1 MRMLAESK
9 RPGLARATRACA
21 LLAAVAGVLLAPACR
36 RDSRLAFPGAPVI
49 LISVDTLR
57 ADHLPAYGYRAVE
70 TPNLDA
76 LRKDGILYE
85 NAYAQVPLT
94 LPSHAAIF
102 TGLLPPQNGVRDN
115 LGYALGPKPATLAAF
130 LAEQGYATGG
140 AVSSIVL
147 SHATGISRGFEFY
160 EDAVEPTKVNQT
172 LSRVQ
177 RRGNETAAFLQEWIG
192 GRGGKPFLAFLHL
205 FEPHSPYEPPEPFL
219 SRYALPYDGEIARS
233 DEIVGGF
240 LKFLKDRGLYDRAIV
255 IFLSDHG
262 EGLGDH
268 GEDEHGVLL
277 YREAIRVP
285 LIVKLPGGRHAGA
298 TVKGPVALTDVF
310 PTVAALAGFAI
321 PPGLAGRPLTE
332 GLPGAPPASAG
343 PPRRIYSETL
353 YPRLHLGWSDLASL
367 VDDRNHYIESP
378 RPELYDLV
386 ADPGEKT
393 DLSGELPPAFRTLRA
408 ELSRL
413 PRPLQVPGSSDPE
426 QMKRLAA
433 LGYISASSADL
444 EKRDLP
450 APRDRIGAVAKLRL
464 GFSALQAGRD
474 EEAVKVL
481 GALLETEPGMTDVWQ
496 MYSEACMKLGR
507 DAEALRALQTAA
519 KLAPGNPQILM
530 ALSDY
535 YVQTGNFEEARKH
548 AEAVG
553 DAGTVNPHEALARI
567 ALAEGDLA
575 SAEREARAALAKYP
589 TRRVP
594 RLILGRVLHDRRDYA
609 GALVEL
615 EQVRLPRAEEDVVLL
630 QNLNFLRGDSLA
642 RLGREAEAEAA
653 FREEIRDFPGNPA
666 PRAAL
671 AMLYASQ
678 GRETEARKA
687 LGDLVLEVHTAE
699 AYFAAIRTFEI
710 LGDPG
715 AARELKA
722 DLQRRFPEA
731 KERRG

>member
-1 MRMLAESK
+1 MLAEPA
-9 RPGLARATRACA
+9 RWTRARA
-21 LLAAVAGVLLAPACR
+21 LAVAFAGLMLVPACR
-36 RDSRLAFPGAPVI
+36 RDGGLTFPGAPVI

-57 ADHLPAYGYRAVE
+57 ADHLPAYGYRGVE

-76 LRKDGILYE
+76 LRRDGILYD
-85 NAYAQVPLT
+85 NAYAHVPLT

-115 LGYALGPKPATLAAF
+115 LGYALGPTPATLAAF
-130 LAEQGYATGG
+130 LAEKGYATGG

-177 RRGNETAAFLQEWIG
+177 RRGNETAAFLTDWIG
-192 GRGGKPFLAFLHL
+192 GRGGKPFFAFLHL
-205 FEPHSPYEPPEPFL
+205 FEPHSPYEPPEPFR

-233 DEIVGGF
+233 DEIVGAF
-240 LKFLKDRGLYDRAIV
+240 LKSLKDRGLYDRSIV

-285 LIVKLPGGRHAGA
+285 LILKLPGRRHAGA
-298 TVKGPVALTDVF
+298 TVQGPVGLTDVF
-310 PTVAALAGFAI
+310 PTVAALAGFTI
-321 PPGLAGRPLTE
+321 PPDLAGQPLTE
-332 GLPGAPPASAG
+332 GVSGAPKAAGAS
-343 PPRRIYSETL
+343 RRIYSETL

-386 ADPGEKT
+386 ADPGEKR
-393 DLSGELPPAFRTLRA
+393 DLSAGLPPAFRTLRA

-413 PRPLQVPGSSDPE
+413 PRPLQAPGSTDPE
-426 QMKRLAA
+426 QMKKLAA
-433 LGYISASSADL
+433 LGYISASSADF
-444 EKRDLP
+444 EKKDLP
-450 APRDRIGAVAKLRL
+450 APRDRIGAVAKLKA
-464 GFSALQAGRD
+464 GFTALQGGRD
-474 EEAVKVL
+474 AEAVEIL
-481 GALLETEPGMTDVWQ
+481 GALLENEPGMTDVWQ

-519 KLAPGNPQILM
+519 KLAPGNPQVLM

-535 YVQTGNFEEARKH
+535 YVQTGNFEEARRH

-575 SAEREARAALAKYP
+575 SAEREARAALDKYP

-615 EQVRLPRAEEDVVLL
+615 ERVRRPHAEEDAVML
-630 QNLNFLRGDSLA
+630 QNLNFLRGDSFA

-653 FREEIRDFPGNPA
+653 FQEEVRDFPGNPA

-678 GRETEARKA
+678 GREAEARKA
-687 LGDLVLEVHTAE
+687 LGDLVLEVRTPE

-710 LGDPG
+710 LGDPA

-731 KERRG
+731 KERPG